1 MSKFRVFYIV
11 TRVAEVE
18 ADNMDEALAEAVTMD
33 TSDES
38 IWLEAED
45 DYVLEEIEEA

>member
-1 MSKFRVFYIV
+1 MAKFRVFYI
-11 TRVAEVE
+11 TTKVAEVE

-38 IWLEAED
+38 VWIEAED
-45 DYVLEEIEEA
+45 DYVLEEITEG